1 MQDINFSNNLRKEMT
16 EIILEVLENKRQRL
30 NDVVIG
36 NCIGEPTTL
45 APDATVTEAV
55 KAIALT
61 NRGAVLVL
69 EESGALA
76 GILSERDIVRH
87 MAQDGAAVLDW
98 PVEKIMTKTVMVE
111 SEDTSCHDVLLTM
124 IQRRF
129 RNMPVYRVDD
139 TLMACVEMLDV
150 VNAKLAELTAAN
162 RKLLDLLTKKSD
174 KENLIAPDT
183 PTVLVLKE
191 MREKHIEYFI
201 VRDDEKSLGFI
212 TPDELMRNLYR
223 KRAVSK
229 V

>member
-1 MQDINFSNNLRKEMT
+1 MT

-36 NCIGEPTTL
+36 NCIGAPTTL
-45 APDATVTEAV
+45 ALGATVSEAL
-55 KAIALT
+55 KAIVQA
-61 NRGAVLVL
+61 NRGAVLIL

-87 MAQDGAAVLDW
+87 MAQDDAAVLDW
-98 PVEKIMTKTVMVE
+98 PVEKVMTTKVMVE
-111 SEDTSCHDVLLTM
+111 SEDASCHDVLLSM
-124 IQRRF
+124 IERRF
-129 RNMPVYRVDD
+129 RNMPVYQMDD
-139 TLMACVEMLDV
+139 TLMASVEMLDV

-162 RKLLDLLTKKSD
+162 RKLLELLTKKSE

-183 PTVLVLKE
+183 PTATVLNE
-191 MREKHIEYFI
+191 MREKNIEYFI

-223 KRAVSK
+223 KRALSK